1 MLRDTAE
8 TRTRPIV
15 NGHRLVTKL
24 SKGQTTMKTQYPE
37 TYSPD
42 WFALAQA
49 VDRVFHEAIPEHV
62 DEELTERIPELSMA
76 ETVYGV
82 SS

>member
-1 MLRDTAE
+1 
-8 TRTRPIV
+8 
-15 NGHRLVTKL
+15 
-24 SKGQTTMKTQYPE
+24 MKTQYPE